1 MKEKT
6 TQKKRT
12 IKNKLLKT
20 TISVLTISLLLV
32 GVVSICFTINSTQNS
47 LEQTMRETVKIASLE
62 IQKELDGYE
71 SLIYEISGNTVFSSS
86 AANEAKVMEECGNI
100 EKRHGFIKVRVV
112 NASGMMKGDI
122 ISVKEEEYFKAVKS
136 GQRIYISD
144 PVIDKERNL
153 AYIIYSA
160 PIYKDSEFYGA
171 LYVEVDASFLS
182 NTVSEICIGS
192 GDAVILNSKGTVIG
206 NKDKQL
212 VLNQYNTQ
220 EEVKKD
226 KSLKKLAQLEKDM
239 INGGTN
245 FSGYSHKGE
254 GKYMAYLP
262 IAGTNGWSMNMSITK
277 SEFLRGTYMSIA
289 FIAGIACLFIVISI
303 FCMRKIAISI
313 SEPIIKCIK
322 RIELLAEGDIHSPVP
337 QIEANDE
344 TAILADSMNR
354 LIDDFK
360 RVVGDIS
367 YILGEMSNGNFKVES
382 REENS
387 YLGDF
392 EDIKHSMKKL
402 KTALIETL
410 LKIRDVANQVS
421 FDSSQ
426 MAESAQ
432 GLAQGA
438 TDQARAVEKLQVT
451 INDVTDQTLKSAEAA
466 VEAYK
471 EAESV
476 NEVVNASREK
486 LSKMSNA
493 MEEINQTSQ
502 RIGNIIASIEDIAS
516 QTNLLALNAAI
527 EAARAGEAGKGF
539 AVVAEEIR
547 KLAEQSAQ
555 AAVDTTQLIESSMDE
570 VARGNEITQETVN
583 SLKQVISGVNTVLQ
597 SVNGVQET
605 ATRQAEAMKQVD
617 EGVEKISGVVQNNSA
632 TAQETSDTSEEL
644 SAQAAALDE
653 LVEKFEL

>member
-6 TQKKRT
+6 TQKKST

-20 TISVLTISLLLV
+20 TISVLTVSLLLV

-86 AANEAKVMEECGNI
+86 AAREAQVMEECANI
-100 EKRHGFIKVRVV
+100 EKRHGFIKVRVA

-122 ISVKEEEYFKAVKS
+122 ISIKEEEYFKAVRS
-136 GQRIYISD
+136 GQKIYISD

-212 VLNQYNTQ
+212 VLNQYNVQ
-220 EEVKKD
+220 EEVNKD
-226 KSLKKLAQLEKDM
+226 KSLKKLAQLEKNM
-239 INGGTN
+239 INGGTG

-262 IAGTNGWSMNMSITK
+262 ISGTNGWSMNMSITK
-277 SEFLRGTYMSIA
+277 SEFLKGTYMSIG
-289 FIAGIACLFIVISI
+289 FIAGIACLFIIISI

-322 RIELLAEGDIHSPVP
+322 RIELLAEGDIRSPVP

-382 REENS
+382 QEEDS

-421 FDSSQ
+421 LDSSQ

-438 TDQARAVEKLQVT
+438 TDQAKAVERLQVT
-451 INDVTDQTLKSAEAA
+451 INDVTNQTLKSAEAA

-476 NEVVNASREK
+476 NEVVNASKEK
-486 LSKMSNA
+486 LSKMSTA